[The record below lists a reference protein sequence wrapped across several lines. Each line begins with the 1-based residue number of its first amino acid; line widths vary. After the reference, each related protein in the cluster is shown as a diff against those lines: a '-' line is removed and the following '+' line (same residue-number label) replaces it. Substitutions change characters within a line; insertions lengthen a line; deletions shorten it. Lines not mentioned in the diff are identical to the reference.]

1 MNNFNPGYPGQPGY
15 NPNGYQRQDYFQPMQ
30 QPGII
35 CRLVGSKEEAA
46 AYPIPSDGTVGLFI
60 DRAADKVHTKAFRQD
75 GTVCMQTYSRD
86 EDPPIP
92 QYVTMEQFAD
102 VLTKLEKLEKTSTR
116 GRKTDDE

>member
-1 MNNFNPGYPGQPGY
+1 MNNFNPGYPGYNGY
-15 NPNGYQRQDYFQPMQ
+15 NGGQRQDYFQPMQ

-75 GTVCMQTYSRD
+75 GTVCLQTYSRD
-86 EDPPIP
+86 VEPPAP
-92 QYVTMEQFAD
+92 QYATIDQLAE
-102 VLTKLEKLEKTSTR
+102 VLAELDKLKRSSMK